1 MLLLETGKV
10 GGSGRFGVNFRSS
23 VCDLLRWSCSL
34 AIQVE
39 MWQGRQLDQLESGRG
54 AARAGGGYLQ
64 STVLCFVQ
72 TRSADEV
79 LSKGLPTWLQGPE
92 SNTEA
97 AAAQLLA
104 TRIGGQGAP
113 GPTTESRAPRGAG
126 EALPAL
132 LPRGR
137 RGFWEVLPTEL
148 VSESWQTEMG
158 RTLREGRCSGFR
170 ARREAGG
177 GRPKGAGGAGLCGWV
192 REPDPQLQSRLWD
205 AGQEA

>member
-1 MLLLETGKV
+1 MWRCGRGVSWTSWSLGEGQPGLGV
-10 GGSGRFGVNFRSS
+10 GTCRARCCVSCRQGPRTRSS
-23 VCDLLRWSCSL
+23 VKACRP
-34 AIQVE
+34 
-39 MWQGRQLDQLESGRG
+39 G
-54 AARAGGGYLQ
+54 
-64 STVLCFVQ
+64 
-72 TRSADEV
+72 
-79 LSKGLPTWLQGPE
+79 LQGPE

-132 LPRGR
+132 LPHGR

-170 ARREAGG
+170 ARWEAGG